1 MNENEISKIIVEC
14 AIEVHRTIG
23 GPGLVESVYEEAMAW
38 ELTQRGLDVQRQRPV
53 PIKYKAQI
61 LGTPLRLDL
70 MANAKVLI
78 DGKATLEYN
87 PIFEAQMLTYL
98 RMTGLKLGLVINFGE
113 RYVAN
118 GIHRVVNGL

>member
-1 MNENEISKIIVEC
+1 MV
-14 AIEVHRTIG
+14 
-23 GPGLVESVYEEAMAW
+23 
-38 ELTQRGLDVQRQRPV
+38 
-53 PIKYKAQI
+53 
-61 LGTPLRLDL
+61 
-70 MANAKVLI
+70 NAKVLI